1 MVSTD
6 YHLIV
11 KNSTTSGLWN
21 TLLLLFI
28 FNDPLKVLSAII
40 CVGGIITRQTNI
52 QLRTSTPTNSDLFIS
67 VIALQANNVWRIHEN
82 KQIMPYIWAVKE

>member
-40 CVGGIITRQTNI
+40 SVSEVLLQGK
-52 QLRTSTPTNSDLFIS
+52 PTYN
-67 VIALQANNVWRIHEN
+67 
-82 KQIMPYIWAVKE
+82 